1 MRIMGA
7 AEDPANPIRKLV
19 GTDQLLG
26 LDHFSFAMDP
36 FGLYCVQPWTLLR
49 QQTGNDAH
57 ALPAV
62 FDLSVVR
69 SDPAAHLFT
78 RVPTGV
84 IPDHKQRL
92 LAHRGELLA
101 TVLKKLGGDG
111 THRPAV
117 HEPHPRPLPD
127 LPVGFF
133 STHQHPV
140 SGQSLRVGVAFD
152 RFFLDETHRLPTI
165 GPGMQTWSLK
175 ATPPCLILEA
185 QSPLRARKGEPDQP
199 ISSPFFLSYSGSGE
213 LIHLL
218 ALSQRTPNLL
228 SVERIVSPETRSS
241 VMPSSKLTSAA
252 CSSVQRVLGLP
263 NSLGEWRKSSLRAST
278 PCSSKAAGV
287 RLGLEEPALR
297 ASRLRSL
304 KAWMALRTVWEA
316 QPKER
321 AICGGVSPLEEAKS
335 IWARRRTKASEE
347 RNRAFKAWRS
357 SFESVRT
364 KMGGFMST
372 TISHYTQP
380 MRPGLSIAGRIP
392 GG

>member
-57 ALPAV
+57 ALPAA

-165 GPGMQTWSLK
+165 GPGMQTTWSLK

-185 QSPLRARKGEPDQP
+185 QSPLRAAEGEPDQP

-218 ALSQRTPNLL
+218 VLSQRTPNLL
-228 SVERIVSPETRSS
+228 SVERIVSPETRSLVVVS
-241 VMPSSKLTSAA
+241 RLCCQAGEHHRGEAEGQDARRVRDKLVPGRSDNRMTWVSAGTLSSNSHR
-252 CSSVQRVLGLP
+252 SSG
-263 NSLGEWRKSSLRAST
+263 RASG
-278 PCSSKAAGV
+278 CSRRDQ
-287 RLGLEEPALR
+287 RLSVAR
-297 ASRLRSL
+297 SCSAYCSAS
-304 KAWMALRTVWEA
+304 
-316 QPKER
+316 
-321 AICGGVSPLEEAKS
+321 G
-335 IWARRRTKASEE
+335 
-347 RNRAFKAWRS
+347 
-357 SFESVRT
+357 
-364 KMGGFMST
+364 
-372 TISHYTQP
+372 
-380 MRPGLSIAGRIP
+380 AGRRP
-392 GG
+392 LSSSRAR

>member
-7 AEDPANPIRKLV
+7 GKDPANPIRKLV

-36 FGLYCVQPWTLLR
+36 FGLYCVQPRTLFG
-49 QQTGNDAH
+49 QQTANDAH

-69 SDPAAHLFT
+69 SDPAVHLFT
-78 RVPTGV
+78 PRVPTGV

-101 TVLKKLGGDG
+101 AVLKKLGSDGDHG
-111 THRPAV
+111 PPL
-117 HEPHPRPLPD
+117 HEPQPHLFPN

-133 STHQHPV
+133 STHQHPI

-165 GPGMQTWSLK
+165 GPGMQTTWSLK

-185 QSPLRARKGEPDQP
+185 QSPLRAAEGEPDQP
-199 ISSPFFLSYSGSGE
+199 ISSPFFFSYSGSGE

-218 ALSQRTPNLL
+218 VLSQRTPNLL
-228 SVERIVSPETRSS
+228 SVERIVSPETRSL

-278 PCSSKAAGV
+278 PCSSKAARV

-297 ASRLRSL
+297 ASRPRSL

-321 AICGGVSPLEEAKS
+321 AICGGVSPRALAS
-335 IWARRRTKASEE
+335 RIWQRRRMKASEE
-347 RNRAFKAWRS
+347 RNPACKALRS

-364 KMGGFMST
+364 KIGSFMRT
-372 TISHYTQP
+372 TISHHTQP
-380 MRPGLSIAGRIP
+380 ILEMH
-392 GG
+392 